1 MDAKLRL
8 ILSTLPDRLAEE
20 GFIEL
25 KIRAVQA
32 GQVQTSELTPL
43 WGQEEFLFKQGSSKA
58 VTLTPDAVMPTIEK
72 EIGNASDVEVLLV
85 ERTVEMTIE
94 LRNGKV
100 TTRMGSR
107 KPVAVGS
114 PAHSHEVVAPGTRQ
128 SFIKAHEARAMLEA
142 IGVMAAAGEI
152 KGDKR
157 RKFYQIDRFI
167 ELVINMLVAWPEK
180 EELVVLDCGCGKS
193 YLSFALNYYLY
204 EKLGKRCHFIG
215 IDNNPQVIESS
226 REVQRKLN
234 YRNMEFVAADVQSY
248 QPSKNVNMVLSLH
261 ACDTATDQAIALGLR
276 CGSKYIIAVP
286 CCQTSL
292 TEEINYG
299 PLASLARHNVFKK
312 KLADLLTD
320 GLRTAA
326 LEAHGYKVSVAEYV
340 SPLDTP
346 KNIMIRAEKSGS
358 APNSAHYDELKR
370 LLNVTPWIDRL
381 L

>member
-1 MDAKLRL
+1 MDPRLRL
-8 ILSTLPDRLAEE
+8 ILSTLPDRLSEE

-25 KIRAVQA
+25 KIRVVNTGKEQI
-32 GQVQTSELTPL
+32 SELTPV
-43 WGQEEFLFKQGSSKA
+43 WGSDDVLFKQGKGKG
-58 VTLTPDAVMPTIEK
+58 VTLSQGAVMPTIEA
-72 EIGNASDVEVLLV
+72 IIDDAADVSMILV
-85 ERTVEMTIE
+85 ERTTETVIE
-94 LRNGKV
+94 FRNGKV
-100 TTRMGSR
+100 TTKMGAR
-107 KPVAVGS
+107 KVTAQPLDHA
-114 PAHSHEVVAPGTRQ
+114 HEVVAPGTRQ
-128 SFIKAHEARAMLEA
+128 TFIKAHEARAMLEA
-142 IGVMAAAGEI
+142 IGVMAADGEI

-167 ELVINMLVAWPEK
+167 ELVVNMLVAWPDT

-204 EKLGKRCHFIG
+204 EKLGKRCYFIG

-226 REVQRKLN
+226 RNIQRKLN
-234 YRNMEFVAADVQSY
+234 YRNMEFIAADVRSY
-248 QPSKNVNMVLSLH
+248 QATKKVNMVLSLH

-276 CGSKYIIAVP
+276 GGSKYIIAVP

-292 TEEINYG
+292 TDEIDYG
-299 PLASLARHNVFKK
+299 PFASLARHNVFKK

-358 APNSAHYDELKR
+358 APNPAHYDELKR
-370 LLNVTPWIDRL
+370 LLKVTPWIDRL